1 MIVEKTL
8 DIGGRVLPVEVR
20 INRRARRYII
30 RADSLRGV
38 VQLTV
43 PSKRSIPSAMRF
55 AKERASWIEACLDEG
70 PRAISFCENLIF
82 PFRGVDHRLVHQPG
96 ELRLR
101 TKLVPAQD
109 VQDAHIEGDP
119 YPKLLVG
126 GEASHI
132 NRRVTD
138 WLRREARKVLTAR
151 TDFYCQRLEVKRGKI
166 RIGDTKSR
174 WGSCSADGTIAYS
187 WRLILCPPEIL
198 DYVVAHECTHLIHL
212 DHSAAFW
219 RRLASLDVDARA
231 AKRWFDKNGAE
242 LFAWGNQSGMD
253 RAA

>member
-1 MIVEKTL
+1 
-8 DIGGRVLPVEVR
+8 
-20 INRRARRYII
+20 
-30 RADSLRGV
+30 
-38 VQLTV
+38 
-43 PSKRSIPSAMRF
+43 MRF

-101 TKLVPAQD
+101 TKLVPVQD

-138 WLRREARKVLTAR
+138 WLKREARKVLHA
-151 TDFYCQRLEVKRGKI
+151 FCSLRLVQVHPNGTQDNQIEGSTRRHKRRKCRQTI
-166 RIGDTKSR
+166 RKPFNINT
-174 WGSCSADGTIAYS
+174 
-187 WRLILCPPEIL
+187 LME
-198 DYVVAHECTHLIHL
+198 
-212 DHSAAFW
+212 
-219 RRLASLDVDARA
+219 
-231 AKRWFDKNGAE
+231 
-242 LFAWGNQSGMD
+242 
-253 RAA
+253 